1 MEKFVLTLDYNC
13 EIIYLSKRKVA
24 SETMI
29 KRESYLSQI
38 RPFIDKCEL
47 IKVIVG
53 VRRSGKSIMLELIKE
68 ELLEKGVPQEQMV
81 SINFEDMNY
90 SQFTTA
96 EALHDYLKQKIE
108 TVNGRVYIFLDEI
121 QEVKDWEKCVN
132 SLRVNSDAD
141 IYITGSNAK
150 MLSGEY
156 ATLLSGRYVEFTVY
170 PFSFSEYCEARRI
183 ENDNKS
189 INEYFMEYVKYGGLP
204 FLATT
209 TLDEQ
214 AKSQYLKDIYA
225 SVVIKDIVKRNKL
238 RDVDLLERI
247 IAYVAANIGRT
258 FSANSIAAYF
268 KSEKRTVAV
277 DTIINYL
284 NSCEKAYLFHKISRM
299 NLEGKEILQIN
310 EKYYLAD
317 HGLRQATYGN
327 NQRDIELILEN
338 IICLE
343 LLRLG
348 YKVTTGK
355 NGTKEIDF
363 VCDKDGKRIYVQVC
377 YYLSSE
383 KNEEREFGAYDNIKD
398 NYPKYVLS
406 MDEFDMSRNG
416 IIHMNI
422 RDFLLKFKNQ

>member
-1 MEKFVLTLDYNC
+1 
-13 EIIYLSKRKVA
+13 
-24 SETMI
+24 MI

-38 RPFIDKCEL
+38 RPFIDKSEL

-53 VRRSGKSIMLELIKE
+53 VRRSGKSIMLELIQE
-68 ELLEKGVPQEQMV
+68 ELLEKNVARERMI

-90 SQFTTA
+90 SALTTA
-96 EALHDYLKQKIE
+96 TALHDYLKNKIE
-108 TVNGRVYIFLDEI
+108 AIDGRAYIFLDEI

-156 ATLLSGRYVEFTVY
+156 ATLLSGRYVAFTVY
-170 PFSFSEYCEARRI
+170 PFSFSEYCEAKRVAG
-183 ENDNKS
+183 DSKS
-189 INEYFMEYVKYGGLP
+189 KNEYFTEYVKYGGLP

-209 TLDEQ
+209 SLDER
-214 AKSQYLKDIYA
+214 AKAQYLKDIYA
-225 SVVIKDIVKRNKL
+225 SVVIKDIVKRNRL

-268 KSEKRTVAV
+268 KNEKRTVAV
-277 DTIINYL
+277 DTVIDYL
-284 NSCEKAYLFHKISRM
+284 NACEKAFLFYRISRTD
-299 NLEGKEILQIN
+299 LAGKEILQIR

-327 NQRDIELILEN
+327 NQRDIELVLEN
-338 IICLE
+338 IVCLE

-348 YKVTTGK
+348 YKVTIGK
-355 NGTKEIDF
+355 NETKEIDF

-383 KNEEREFGAYDNIKD
+383 KTEEREFGAYEDIKD
-398 NYPKYVLS
+398 NYPKYVVS
-406 MDEFDMSRNG
+406 MDEFRK
-416 IIHMNI
+416 
-422 RDFLLKFKNQ
+422 RKNQ